1 MQTFFSYAN
10 QSTRAHCW
18 MFLPPRQQ
26 TTVEEQSRI
35 MQLEEELRLRR
46 AEIEDLQAQLR
57 GFGMASQQPNDSNA
71 VSGPD
76 TQADALM
83 VRDQLA
89 SAGGEHFKDS
99 SEKYETALAARQ
111 QEVEALKAVVNNKN
125 QEMTEL
131 KQKVQQATKENMEM
145 MDTWKVFCFLPLHP
159 TPITFYKAGLC
170 CTFRRMADGFRT
182 SRCPLMAGC
191 SFKSSLCDQI

>member
-1 MQTFFSYAN
+1 
-10 QSTRAHCW
+10 

-57 GFGMASQQPNDSNA
+57 GSGTTSQRTNDSNA

-76 TQADALM
+76 TQADTLM
-83 VRDQLA
+83 VRDQLL
-89 SAGGEHFKDS
+89 SAGGEHLKDS
-99 SEKYETALAARQ
+99 SELKEKYETALAARQ

-125 QEMTEL
+125 QEMSEL
-131 KQKVQQATKENMEM
+131 KQKVQQDTKENMEM

-159 TPITFYKAGLC
+159 TQTTLYTARTRWASAAPTPEHLDAPWWLVAVWIHLSVITCEA
-170 CTFRRMADGFRT
+170 
-182 SRCPLMAGC
+182 
-191 SFKSSLCDQI
+191 SFF